1 MPKKKD
7 AIAVTEKSKRQGALE
22 LLLAQPGVG
31 DIARKF
37 TETELRLELKMP
49 DEETLEMLVDPGRF
63 IEEAKQ
69 FVIESDDEYKAAK
82 AASDSL
88 KDEADVVEA
97 GRTGGTKPIN
107 SLKAGWDALFMPA
120 RKARITAS
128 NIYLSKMRA
137 YEKKLE
143 DEDEENKRKQAAE
156 AEAQR
161 QELIRQAN
169 EKLRKAASLKGGK
182 KKDQILEEAVSLERA
197 AAMLPTEFGQGQTS
211 VPDLGSGGKQGRWVG
226 KVDDDTEFL
235 EWLWKQPLWQEKIVS
250 YIQAGLNDLAK
261 QVKDNTKI
269 PGFTATKASS
279 YRREAK
285 RKAAKVEPGQVF
297 GTVKK

>member
-7 AIAVTEKSKRQGALE
+7 ALAVKEKSKQQGALE

-31 DIARKF
+31 DIAKKF

-49 DEETLEMLVDPGRF
+49 DEAMLEMLVDPGRF
-63 IEEAKQ
+63 IEEAKA
-69 FVIESDDEYKAAK
+69 FVIESDAEYKSAK

-88 KDEADVVEA
+88 KDEADVVEE

-128 NIYLSKMRA
+128 NMYLAKMRA

-143 DEDEENKRKQAAE
+143 DEDKENKRKQAAE
-156 AEAQR
+156 AETQR

-169 EKLRKAASLKGGK
+169 EKLRSAAKLKSGK
-182 KKDQILEEAVSLERA
+182 KKDQVLEEAVSLERA
-197 AAMLPTEFGQGQTS
+197 AAMIPTEFGQGQTS

-226 KVDDDTEFL
+226 DVDDETEFTY
-235 EWLWKQPLWQEKIVS
+235 WLWQNPEWRSKIQV

-285 RKAAKVEPGQVF
+285 RKTAPTEL
-297 GTVKK
+297 KKT